1 MSLAGR
7 ARVAVN
13 RVALKFLQFP
23 RPFILTGAGSSL
35 ALCREIA
42 NTGARRVMVITD
54 KPLFD
59 LGLVAPA
66 CKALADAGV
75 AVEVFHDVVPDPAYE
90 VVLGGVERLKRFR
103 ADAVLAIGGGSS
115 IDCAK
120 AILHC
125 HANDA
130 HPARL
135 TGVWLYAL
143 PRKRGL
149 PLYAVP
155 TTAGTGSEVTI
166 VSVVSDVQSRT
177 KRPIIDPKL
186 VPAMVALDPEVM
198 AGLPPHITAA
208 TGMDALTHAVEAYV
222 SSLADEQTD
231 VLARAAT
238 STILS
243 QLPAAYANGR
253 DLAARERM
261 AIASSMA
268 GLAFTRAGVGYV
280 HAIAHQ
286 LGALYHLPHGL
297 ANAIVMPHVLDVSK
311 GHCAD
316 RLADLARTSGMAREG
331 ATAGE
336 LADAFIAR
344 IRAMNEAMG
353 IPSKVKELRREDFGV
368 IVRNAFAEAHGT
380 YGVPRYLDKAEARA
394 LLEGMLP

>member
-7 ARVAVN
+7 ARVAAN
-13 RVALKFLQFP
+13 RWALKLLQFP

-54 KPLFD
+54 KALFD
-59 LGLVAPA
+59 LGIVAPA
-66 CKALADAGV
+66 CKALAEAGV
-75 AVEVFHDVVPDPAYE
+75 TVEVFHDVVPDPAYDL
-90 VVLGGVERLKRFR
+90 VLAGVERLKRFG
-103 ADAVLAIGGGSS
+103 ADAVLAIGGGSP

-125 HANDA
+125 HANEA

-135 TGVWLYAL
+135 TGLWLYAL
-143 PRKRGL
+143 PRRRGL
-149 PLYAVP
+149 PLYAAP

-186 VPAMVALDPEVM
+186 VPAMVALDPDLMV
-198 AGLPPHITAA
+198 GLPPHITAA

-222 SSLADEQTD
+222 SSLADAQTD
-231 VLARAAT
+231 ALARAAVA
-238 STILS
+238 TIVS
-243 QLPAAYANGR
+243 QLPVAYANGR

-261 AIASSMA
+261 AIAACMA

-280 HAIAHQ
+280 HAVAHQ

-311 GHCAD
+311 GHCAG
-316 RLADLARTSGMAREG
+316 RLADLARTSGLAREG
-331 ATAGE
+331 ATDEA

-344 IRAMNEAMG
+344 IRAMNDAMG
-353 IPSKVKELRREDFGV
+353 IPGKVKELRREDFV
-368 IVRNAFAEAHGT
+368 TIVRNAFAEAHGT
-380 YGVPRYLDKAEARA
+380 YGVPRYLSKAEAHS